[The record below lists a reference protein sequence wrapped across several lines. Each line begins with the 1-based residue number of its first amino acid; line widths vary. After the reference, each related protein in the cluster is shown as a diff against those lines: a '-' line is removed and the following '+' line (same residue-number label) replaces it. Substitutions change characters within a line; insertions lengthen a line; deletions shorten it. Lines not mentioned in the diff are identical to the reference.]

1 MPEFQRSVVTFSL
14 IGRKFVQTCFTSATA
29 VRSKTWELAVG
40 IERPLNLLQARKL
53 VAEDPKQT
61 VALCNRLLEQL
72 PATASES
79 EVSGLIAIDY
89 PGTQSELNFR
99 PCYLIIQGR

>member
-1 MPEFQRSVVTFSL
+1 V
-14 IGRKFVQTCFTSATA
+14 
-29 VRSKTWELAVG
+29 
-40 IERPLNLLQARKL
+40 

-79 EVSGLIAIDY
+79 EVSGLVAIDY
-89 PGTQSELNFR
+89 PGTQSELNFE